1 MKTIK
6 LKIKTNSNN
15 YSILIGTNL
24 LTKIP
29 LIVKRNLIK
38 FDRYIIKAKRDFI
51 EVNRYSIEVNKYL
64 IEINR
69 NFFKGKLNLR
79 N

>member
-38 FDRYIIKAKRDFI
+38 FDKCLIIF
-51 EVNRYSIEVNKYL
+51 VNK
-64 IEINR
+64 
-69 NFFKGKLNLR
+69 NF
-79 N
+79 

>member
-38 FDRYIIKAKRDFI
+38 FDKCLIIFEKKI
-51 EVNRYSIEVNKYL
+51 PKKKYKY
-64 IEINR
+64 N
-69 NFFKGKLNLR
+69 
-79 N
+79 